1 MTILVGSVKIARVR
15 LHCCECGQ
23 DSYPMDKAMA
33 IGLEGKEGTTLGVR
47 ESPLGSGG
55 IKL

>member
-23 DSYPMDKAMA
+23 DSYPMDKA